1 MHQMSRGEQVKIL
14 VVDDDPMMRV
24 LVKGH
29 LEDEDYII
37 DDATDGLDA
46 LKHMANQVYD
56 LAIVDLYM
64 PGMNGE
70 QLLKEIRK
78 NNKYIGLVVLTSES
92 KIEVS
97 YRLLDQYDISDYVVK
112 PLFSEMQL
120 KFSVKSALVKRNFL
134 LQQDTY
140 ISNLEYLRHQ
150 AEEAK
155 SHFLTQMS
163 HELNT
168 PMNVILG
175 FGQLLE
181 NMDQNFTDKQKSYV
195 KHIVKAGWTL
205 MEMIERILRLSSL
218 EFDILNIKCES
229 TEVDKLLDELVR
241 HFQPEARRRNI
252 VLQYHKHHL
261 SVLADQV
268 QLRTV
273 IFAIISNAIKYNK
286 DDGAITISSTVVDGN
301 KVRISIKDTG
311 VGIDKLK
318 LKELYTPFDRLGAE
332 LKTISGAG
340 VGLTLAQRLTEAMK
354 GKIDCES
361 REGFGTTFYITLQ
374 KAPEDPL

>member
-1 MHQMSRGEQVKIL
+1 MSLDESISIL

-29 LEDEDYII
+29 LDDEHYRI
-37 DDATDGLDA
+37 DEAVDGLDG
-46 LKHMANQVYD
+46 LKKMAEKDYD

-78 NNKYIGLVVLTSES
+78 TNKFVGLVVLTSEN
-92 KIEVS
+92 KVEVS
-97 YRLLDQYDISDYVVK
+97 YRLLEQYDISDYVVK
-112 PLFSEMQL
+112 PMFSEMQL
-120 KFSVKSALVKRNFL
+120 KFSVKNALGRRHFL
-134 LQQDTY
+134 LQQDKY
-140 ISNLEYLRHQ
+140 ITSLEHLRHQ

-181 NMDQNFTDKQKSYV
+181 SMDDGFNEKQKSYI

-205 MEMIERILRLSSL
+205 MEMIEKILRLSSC
-218 EFDILNIKCES
+218 EFDVLNIQQ
-229 TEVDKLLDELVR
+229 TPLNVDNIIEDVVR
-241 HFQPEARRRNI
+241 HFLPEARKRNI
-252 VLQYHKHHL
+252 EMKHKHSHL
-261 SVLADQV
+261 RVMADHV

-273 IFAIISNAIKYNK
+273 IFSVVSNAIIYNK
-286 DDGAITISSTVVDGN
+286 DGGEVLISSQLTERNTVRVS
-301 KVRISIKDTG
+301 VKDTG
-311 VGIDKLK
+311 IGISDDKLK
-318 LKELYTPFDRLGAE
+318 DLYTPFDRLGAE
-332 LKTISGAG
+332 LKAVSGAG
-340 VGLTLAQRLTEAMK
+340 VSLTLARRLVEAMD
-354 GKIDCES
+354 GSIDYES
-361 REGFGTTFYITLQ
+361 IKDVGSTFYIELQ
-374 KAPEDPL
+374 QAPPQ